1 MKERPGKKLYFEK
14 QPGPEERHQLLRE
27 YLSQVDQKKE
37 YAYQQRLDE
46 IDEDKKEIKKT
57 LKEIEQIQKDN
68 LETKK
73 SKQQEFLRAI
83 EEVKLERDEKDE
95 IERKFIYDK
104 PEKVFFP
111 FTHGDSIE
119 AARQQIR
126 EEQNNDLR
134 NRTALLES
142 QERAKMGSEKYDQ
155 VYGMNQDK
163 VNPSIEL
170 ERRLYP

>member
-1 MKERPGKKLYFEK
+1 MK
-14 QPGPEERHQLLRE
+14 
-27 YLSQVDQKKE
+27 
-37 YAYQQRLDE
+37 
-46 IDEDKKEIKKT
+46 
-57 LKEIEQIQKDN
+57 N
-68 LETKK
+68 
-73 SKQQEFLRAI
+73 I
-83 EEVKLERDEKDE
+83 EEVKLERDEKLE
-95 IERKFIYDK
+95 NERKFIYEK

-126 EEQNNDLR
+126 EEQSIDLR

-155 VYGMNQDK
+155 VYGLNQDK

-170 ERRLYP
+170 ERRMYPQGGNKQVALRDDFQKATPFYLK